1 MFDNSLKKTVNNEIQ
16 EESSQKKDT
25 NILIKN
31 MKGIDRIRYIK
42 TYGKNND

>member
-1 MFDNSLKKTVNNEIQ
+1 MKYKKNHHK
-16 EESSQKKDT
+16 KKDT

-42 TYGKNND
+42 KTYGKNND